1 MFAARFFGPSYFGP
15 RYFGK
20 VGAEPEADGDYFGN
34 RYFGANYFGQRYFGG
49 ALGSVVDPETPPVF
63 SGGGISGAFD
73 WRPADN
79 RQLLKDDEE
88 LLVILSSAL
97 RLIS

>member
-1 MFAARFFGPSYFGP
+1 MTAVRSLLAPW
-15 RYFGK
+15 
-20 VGAEPEADGDYFGN
+20 V
-34 RYFGANYFGQRYFGG
+34 GG
-49 ALGSVVDPETPPVF
+49 ASLPVSTPGYRSLLAFWVGGAVISGQVQPPVVPPQYY
-63 SGGGISGAFD
+63 GAFD

-79 RQLLKDDEE
+79 RRLLNDDEE